1 MPEARKTRSV
11 LEQQALDYRNRAEL
25 LRTAAVGS
33 RRPSAQRVLQD
44 LADEADAMA
53 AQLEERLRLP

>member
-1 MPEARKTRSV
+1 L

-25 LRTAAVGS
+25 LRTAVVGT
-33 RRPSAQRVLQD
+33 RRPVAQRLLQD

-53 AQLEERLRLP
+53 AKIEERLKLL